1 MSGQISR
8 GLPKKQESESAP
20 VTIPYTP
27 EELERLKTALDRK
40 LGPEFISIRSGPGQ
54 SKVNYLEGW
63 KAINL
68 ANEIF
73 GPTGWRSELRSFQ
86 VDYIDERNG
95 RVSLG
100 LSSIVR
106 VILRDGTYHED
117 IGYGSIDNCNSK
129 SAAFDKC
136 KKEAATDGM
145 KRALRQF
152 GNSLGNC
159 LYDKDY
165 LKRICKVKPIPLT
178 FDEDE
183 LMRHEEK
190 PKAMSLK
197 EPERKPMVAVKP
209 QSHSMPTLKTSDP
222 AEDHDNSFNDFMS
235 DDWPDELVKT
245 KRDALPD
252 SEPEFDDDD
261 DDFEP
266 RSLQPPAPRGREL
279 KTGKSQE
286 LLREADSSKSS
297 TSVARKLDLSSPSAT
312 PGGIPDKV
320 VFVSA
325 KAADRVKRDPSLQ
338 NGSKYDARNTPDS
351 LKKSSFVNHNKST
364 PIKRSLVLDEKENT
378 VPSSVKRGNWG
389 K

>member
-8 GLPKKQESESAP
+8 GLPQKQENVNEPA
-20 VTIPYTP
+20 TIPYTP

-54 SKVNYLEGW
+54 TKVNYLEGW

-165 LKRICKVKPIPLT
+165 LKRICKV
-178 FDEDE
+178 
-183 LMRHEEK
+183 
-190 PKAMSLK
+190 
-197 EPERKPMVAVKP
+197 
-209 QSHSMPTLKTSDP
+209 
-222 AEDHDNSFNDFMS
+222 
-235 DDWPDELVKT
+235 
-245 KRDALPD
+245 
-252 SEPEFDDDD
+252 
-261 DDFEP
+261 
-266 RSLQPPAPRGREL
+266 
-279 KTGKSQE
+279 
-286 LLREADSSKSS
+286 
-297 TSVARKLDLSSPSAT
+297 
-312 PGGIPDKV
+312 
-320 VFVSA
+320 
-325 KAADRVKRDPSLQ
+325 
-338 NGSKYDARNTPDS
+338 
-351 LKKSSFVNHNKST
+351 
-364 PIKRSLVLDEKENT
+364 
-378 VPSSVKRGNWG
+378 
-389 K
+389 